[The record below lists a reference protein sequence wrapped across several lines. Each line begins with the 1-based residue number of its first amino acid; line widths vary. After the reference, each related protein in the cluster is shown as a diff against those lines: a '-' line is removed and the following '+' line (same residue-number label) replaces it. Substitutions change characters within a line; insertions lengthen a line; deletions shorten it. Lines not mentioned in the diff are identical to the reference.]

1 MKDLP
6 KTITELFE
14 AINAQDT
21 DRVLTHFAAD
31 AVVTDDGR
39 TFRGHDEIRHWS
51 DKDNV
56 AAQVVLTP
64 TAVTDDNDETVVE
77 ACADGSFP
85 GSPLPFVFR
94 FHPSDAAFT
103 SIAGLTITFAG

>member
-1 MKDLP
+1 MIDLP
-6 KTITELFE
+6 RTITGLFE
-14 AINAQDT
+14 AVNAQDT
-21 DRVLTHFAAD
+21 DRVLTHFTPD

-39 TFRGHDEIRHWS
+39 AFRGHDEIRQWS

-64 TAVTDDNDETVVE
+64 TGVNVEGNETVVTVS
-77 ACADGSFP
+77 AAGSFP

-94 FHPSDAAFT
+94 IRPSDAAFT
-103 SIAGLTITFAG
+103 SISGLTVTFAG